1 MTRRRLLGEPCRA
14 SRQCHTCSL
23 WPLRWLHSD
32 RVCLCAV
39 SSHWVWTLP
48 AVPRGGAPP
57 PHLPSGPSAG
67 LASVACASWWGRPRL
82 VAGGVK
88 NRALRRLQVS
98 PSFGS
103 CCAGPASPPGPAAPR
118 GLWCRSASLSWPRAS
133 CVCAAVPTLIPVC
146 GSPHSAPVP
155 SSWCVFLELEPRR
168 PPRAHLGTQPPA
180 LPSSSAGSACGPRP
194 HPRSLFLAA
203 VRHRPGQAGGGWEEQ
218 ESSPGSQGSSQENGR
233 SKASDSGSRS
243 GSDSPSGASRAPSD
257 LAER

>member
-23 WPLRWLHSD
+23 WPLRWLRSD

-39 SSHWVWTLP
+39 SSRWVWTLP

-118 GLWCRSASLSWPRAS
+118 GLWCRSASLSW
-133 CVCAAVPTLIPVC
+133 
-146 GSPHSAPVP
+146 APGQL
-155 SSWCVFLELEPRR
+155 CLCR
-168 PPRAHLGTQPPA
+168 
-180 LPSSSAGSACGPRP
+180 RP
-194 HPRSLFLAA
+194 HPDPRVWVTPLCPGPLILVCVSGAGAQVATPCASRDPASRPPFLIRRFSLRPPVSPPVAVSCSREAPARAGWRGLGGAGEQPRLAGFLAGE
-203 VRHRPGQAGGGWEEQ
+203 RPEQGLGLRQSVGQ
-218 ESSPGSQGSSQENGR
+218 
-233 SKASDSGSRS
+233 
-243 GSDSPSGASRAPSD
+243 
-257 LAER
+257 